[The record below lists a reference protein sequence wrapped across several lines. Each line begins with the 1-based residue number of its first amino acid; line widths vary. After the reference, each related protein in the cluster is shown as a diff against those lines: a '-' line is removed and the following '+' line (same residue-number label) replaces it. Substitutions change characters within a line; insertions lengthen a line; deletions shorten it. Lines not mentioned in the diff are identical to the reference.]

1 MARYLL
7 WLLLAWT
14 TPALIAGAL
23 GWKGVWGS
31 DSAVTDYLIPIPVAG
46 GAFHAMTFAGF
57 TVLLATQERWPAL
70 PRGLAR
76 GLLLGLSL
84 CGLALLLD
92 LQSIYNA
99 ITTDAV
105 LARLRWEQ
113 NPVGLFL
120 LTDGLIAQ
128 LFVGA
133 FDGRWPENGREWALS
148 LLVAAALPAAAAHT
162 LVTQHPSYGKSF
174 VYKGSRPGPNR
185 GDEQV
190 IVYTTLSVVAP
201 SFRQQ
206 AESLAQQWHPARDM
220 NSEDTAVH
228 FLTGLQ
234 AAQLQDGKQAAM
246 TYCMYEDGT
255 PPEWQP
261 GAGDCF
267 SRHENFSERM
277 ARFIE
282 AQDRQL
288 PMEERVRLARRQACE
303 GLARPPDSMRSV
315 AATELC
321 KASP

>member
-1 MARYLL
+1 MRYFL
-7 WLLLAWT
+7 WLLLAWP

-31 DSAVTDYLIPIPVAG
+31 GSALTDYLIPIPVAG
-46 GAFHAMTFAGF
+46 GAFHAMTVLGF
-57 TVLLATQERWPAL
+57 TVLLATQARWPAL

-84 CGLALLLD
+84 CGIAVLLD
-92 LQSIYNA
+92 LQA
-99 ITTDAV
+99 IHRAMTSDAV
-105 LARLRWEQ
+105 LRIRWEQ

-120 LTDGLIAQ
+120 LTDSLIAQ

-133 FDGRWPENGREWALS
+133 FEGRSPENGREWALS
-148 LLVAAALPAAAAHT
+148 LLLAVLLPAAAAHS
-162 LVTQHPSYGKSF
+162 LVTQHPTYGKTF
-174 VYKGSRPGPNR
+174 IHKGSHAGPQR

-201 SFRQQ
+201 TFRQQ
-206 AESLAQQWHPARDM
+206 AENLAQQWHPARNM

-228 FLTGLQ
+228 FFTSLQ
-234 AAQLQDGKQAAM
+234 AAEVQDKTQAAM

-255 PPEWQP
+255 PPEWQL

-267 SRHENFSERM
+267 SRHENFTERLM
-277 ARFIE
+277 RFID

-288 PMEERVRLARRQACE
+288 PMDERVRLARRQACE
-303 GLARPPDSMRSV
+303 GLALPPDPMGDLAVTQS
-315 AATELC
+315 C
-321 KASP
+321 KANR